1 MENGGNLTKEFF
13 DIQETDDTL
22 QKIRRQYLE
31 SKKNL
36 DNLMMKKQSPANTE
50 EFKILSFSKPEIQ
63 KHTNS
68 ELDDKLRRELRGFPI
83 QSSTKAAAPRKET
96 ADDLI
101 ILNEIRSLKNII
113 NEQRSLVY
121 NINNDLQVQRS
132 ISYELQSK
140 VESMES
146 HIRHLEWEITSSK
159 NDEVRQSSNTYNS
172 TFDNTGHHN
181 STFDNTGHH
190 NSTQTGTWRS
200 YATTAP
206 SSSGYGSRL
215 NTKNMN
221 SNSNYMSNDNLYKSY
236 SSVEDSTTRL
246 IKISNPK

>member
-132 ISYELQSK
+132 ISYQLQSK

-181 STFDNTGHH
+181 STE
-190 NSTQTGTWRS
+190 TGTWRS

-206 SSSGYGSRL
+206 SSSDYGSRL
-215 NTKNMN
+215 NTKKLN